1 MKKDIKTKD
10 AKDLQKLLVEKQD
23 ALRAFRLGLSGG
35 KVKNVK
41 EGAEIKKDIARI
53 MTEVSSRRITTI
65 AK

>member
-1 MKKDIKTKD
+1 MKKDLKTKD
-10 AKDLQKLLVEKQD
+10 AKDLQKLLVEKHD
-23 ALRAFRLGLSGG
+23 ALRAFRLGLSGS

-53 MTEVSSRRITTI
+53 MTEVSSRRIATI

>member
-53 MTEVSSRRITTI
+53 MTEVSSRRISTI

>member
-1 MKKDIKTKD
+1 MKDLKTTD
-10 AKDLQKLLVEKQD
+10 AVGLQKLLVEKQD
-23 ALRAFRLGLSGG
+23 ALRAFRIGLSGS

-53 MTEVSSRRITTI
+53 MTEISGRRVALT

>member
-1 MKKDIKTKD
+1 MKDLKTKNAD
-10 AKDLQKLLVEKQD
+10 DLQKLLVEKQD
-23 ALRAFRLGLSGG
+23 ALRAFRLGLTGS

-53 MTEVSSRRITTI
+53 LTQISSQRIGAV